1 MSLSLKNI
9 SKSYGSINV
18 LNNLSLQVKDGE
30 FISLV
35 GPSGS
40 GKTTLLR
47 IIAGFL
53 KSEQGE
59 IILNNK
65 DISNVPAKN
74 RGISMVFQNYALFP
88 NLNVYENIAFGLKAA
103 KKNSDQIN
111 ETTSKLI
118 KMVEIKGLEKKY
130 PQQLSGGQQQRV
142 ALARALAIS
151 PEILLLD
158 EPLSALDAK
167 VRLNLRYE
175 LRRIQEQTGITAIYV
190 THDQEEAL
198 SISDRVAVLNNG
210 TIEQLASPEE
220 IYNKPANLFV
230 ADFIGIS
237 NVLTVETLSPEKGLV
252 KWYDYDIKTVSYD
265 KKINYLIIRPEKIC
279 LEKDININNLK
290 YDNFLEGVV
299 QGQVFLGFILRLAV
313 IVKKTRFIVDINH
326 GDISLSQRNERVYLF
341 FNREDTKLLVK

>member
-1 MSLSLKNI
+1 MGLSLKNI

-18 LNNLSLQVKDGE
+18 LNSLHLEVKDGE

-53 KSEQGE
+53 KVDQGE
-59 IILNNK
+59 VILNKK
-65 DISNVPAKN
+65 DISNISAKN

-88 NLNVYENIAFGLKAA
+88 NLNVYENIAFGMKAA
-103 KKNSDQIN
+103 KKSSVQIN
-111 ETTSKLI
+111 EVTSKLI

-130 PQQLSGGQQQRV
+130 PKQLSGGQQQRV

-175 LRRIQEQTGITAIYV
+175 LRRIQEQTGITALYV

-198 SISDRVAVLNNG
+198 SISDRVAVLNKG
-210 TIEQLASPEE
+210 TIEQVASPQE

-237 NVLTVETLSPEKGLV
+237 NVLTVEMLSAEKGLV

-265 KKINYLIIRPEKIC
+265 KKINYLIIRPEKIR
-279 LEKDININNLK
+279 LEKDIDKNNLK

-299 QGQVFLGFILRLAV
+299 QGQVFLGSVLRLAV
-313 IVKKTRFIVDINH
+313 IVKKKRFIVDLNH
-326 GDISLSQRNERVYLF
+326 SSISLYQRNERVYLL
-341 FNREDTKLLVK
+341 FNREDTRLLVN